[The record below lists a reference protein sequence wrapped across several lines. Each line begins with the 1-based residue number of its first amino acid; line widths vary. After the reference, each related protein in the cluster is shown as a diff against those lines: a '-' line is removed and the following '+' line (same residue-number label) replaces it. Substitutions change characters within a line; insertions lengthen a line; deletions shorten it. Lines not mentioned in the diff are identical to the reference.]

1 MVAVHTAVA
10 IVLVI
15 ALIIKVTHRPG
26 DLADPR
32 LALPRPGA
40 PASASPAPIE
50 AITTGFGGIMAEV
63 GLLIGFGV
71 LIGALLH
78 STGAFRRLVGLL
90 VQRVGSGRLPYALTS
105 MLAVVMPSI
114 YVDVQVVLAA
124 PVARSASPFIGKV
137 GLPVLASALGCGIFA
152 GYVFVIPGL
161 AAISIAGLLDIR
173 LGDWLVYGVV
183 IGLVDRAR
191 LHPADAPALRRRRVL
206 GPRDRRGGRRGDGRA
221 GGRRPRP
228 TSRARPSRRSEA
240 LRADRVRGDA
250 PPRPTHGVRRLP
262 LAVLMLPILVPLL
275 LIAFGAFAELGGW
288 STSFIA
294 FLGDANLGPVRRAAR
309 ARTGSRAASAGRER
323 TNEAMEDGFHTT
335 GEILLITGVGGSL
348 GAVIEA
354 TGLDS
359 VLGDLFQ
366 ADEGAPVVLSIL
378 LAWFIAAV
386 LHLAIGSVS
395 VAAITAAGIIAP
407 ILDSLTVSPIVI
419 GLAIASGAMFALQVN
434 SNFFWMFKSLLGLS
448 TKGTLKTLTLVTS
461 VASVVS
467 LPLVMLRGR
476 RRLTDRRRLSPR
488 GRSRGWARATARPRR
503 GSSPCARRS
512 RRPGRAPARPTT
524 KYCDCGWE

>member
-1 MVAVHTAVA
+1 MVAIHTSVA

-15 ALIIKVTHRPG
+15 ALIIKGRIDPVISLILG
-26 DLADPR
+26 SLYLGLA
-32 LALPRPGA
+32 AGVGFA
-40 PASASPAPIE
+40 GTIE
-50 AITTGFGGIMAEV
+50 AITMGFGGIMAEV

-71 LIGALLH
+71 LIGSLLH

-124 PVARSASPFIGKV
+124 PVARLASPFIGRI
-137 GLPVLASALGCGIFA
+137 GLPVLASA
-152 GYVFVIPGL
+152 
-161 AAISIAGLLDIR
+161 
-173 LGDWLVYGVV
+173 LVYGVV
-183 IGLVDRAR
+183 IGLVTALVSTLLMRVLFSAGGMWDPATDEEVDEAMAEQEAADAAYLAGEADTSQEAKDQREARAR
-191 LHPADAPALRRRRVL
+191 EVAA
-206 GPRDRRGGRRGDGRA
+206 
-221 GGRRPRP
+221 
-228 TSRARPSRRSEA
+228 EF
-240 LRADRVRGDA
+240 
-250 PPRPTHGVRRLP
+250 GVRQLP

-288 STSFIA
+288 STTFIA
-294 FLGDANLGPVRRAAR
+294 FLGDANMALFVGLLGAYAL
-309 ARTGSRAASAGRER
+309 SRSSAGAER

-359 VLGDLFQ
+359 VLGDLFR

-419 GLAIASGAMFALQVN
+419 GLTIASGAMFALQVN

-467 LPLVMLRGR
+467 LPMVMLAA
-476 RRLTDRRRLSPR
+476 LV
-488 GRSRGWARATARPRR
+488 A
-503 GSSPCARRS
+503 
-512 RRPGRAPARPTT
+512 
-524 KYCDCGWE
+524 

>member
-1 MVAVHTAVA
+1 MVAIHTSVA

-15 ALIIKVTHRPG
+15 ALIIKGRIDPVISLILG
-26 DLADPR
+26 SLYLGLA
-32 LALPRPGA
+32 AGVGFA
-40 PASASPAPIE
+40 GTIE
-50 AITTGFGGIMAEV
+50 AITMGFGGIMAEV

-71 LIGALLH
+71 LIGSLLH

-124 PVARSASPFIGKV
+124 PVARSASPFIGRI

-183 IGLVDRAR
+183 IGLATALVSTLLMRVLFSAGGMWDPATDEEVDEAMAEQEA
-191 LHPADAPALRRRRVL
+191 ADAAYL
-206 GPRDRRGGRRGDGRA
+206 A
-221 GGRRPRP
+221 GEAD
-228 TSRARPSRRSEA
+228 TSQEAKDQREA
-240 LRADRVRGDA
+240 LAREVEAES
-250 PPRPTHGVRRLP
+250 GVRQLP
-262 LAVLMLPILVPLL
+262 LVVLMLPILVPLL

-288 STSFIA
+288 STTFIA
-294 FLGDANLGPVRRAAR
+294 FLGDANMALFIGLLGAYAL
-309 ARTGSRAASAGRER
+309 SRSSAGPER

-359 VLGDLFQ
+359 VLGDLFR

-467 LPLVMLRGR
+467 LPMVMLAA
-476 RRLTDRRRLSPR
+476 LV
-488 GRSRGWARATARPRR
+488 A
-503 GSSPCARRS
+503 
-512 RRPGRAPARPTT
+512 
-524 KYCDCGWE
+524 